1 MSIRVYVGPTEERT
15 PNHFYSVASRYMQR
29 YANMI
34 PSNSDGSPA
43 APWCITIGFA
53 VDWTAADADATI
65 TNVFVAELDGTENTK
80 ADVIA
85 KLRGVTL
92 AELSAPRRTAIQA
105 RLDTLGVPYAD
116 LDGTTTLLRLFGRV
130 LSNLLERDFNWG
142 RGWDF

>member
-1 MSIRVYVGPTEERT
+1 
-15 PNHFYSVASRYMQR
+15 MQR
-29 YANMI
+29 YANFI
-34 PSNSDGSPA
+34 PSQDNGAPA
-43 APWCITIGFA
+43 ASWCITIGDA
-53 VDWTAADADATI
+53 VDWTTADADSAI
-65 TNVFVAELDGTENTK
+65 TNLFAPELDGTENTK
-80 ADVIA
+80 AAFLA

-92 AELSAPRRTAIQA
+92 AELSPARRTAIQS